1 MAGALQARKRRAEF
15 GGGIATLYA
24 VLYGVLLWEDSAL
37 LMGTA
42 LLFLTLGVIMLAT
55 RKINWYKIGLST
67 RDELSS

>member
-1 MAGALQARKRRAEF
+1 MAGALQERKRGAKF
-15 GGGIATLYA
+15 GAGIATLHA
-24 VLYGVLLWEDSAL
+24 VLYGVLLCEDNAH

-42 LLFLTLGVIMLAT
+42 LLFLTLGVIMIAT